1 VEQQKRGIFMLSRAA
16 LKEMGISPE
25 QMERIMELHG
35 SSVEALKAKTNA
47 TREKLAEQVKMLKKE
62 LSQQAEGSFK
72 EQYEALAKDY
82 DSQKA
87 TMEEYLAKETNT
99 AKDAAVKA
107 LLLVGCKEHGQLHP
121 AALAKAL
128 ADYERGLVQLD
139 SDGTILNPDEVL
151 EYFVKHWGEFFGK
164 VEAKGVDVG
173 SSHGASARPAYTKE
187 ALAKMS
193 AAEINKNWELV
204 REAL

>member
-1 VEQQKRGIFMLSRAA
+1 MLSRAA

-35 SSVEALKAKTNA
+35 GSVEALKAKTNA
-47 TREKLAEQVKMLKKE
+47 TREKLVEQIKMLKSE
-62 LSQQAEGSFK
+62 LSKQADGSFK
-72 EQYEALAKDY
+72 EQYEALAQEF
-82 DSQKA
+82 DSQKEA
-87 TMEEYLAKETNT
+87 MAEYLTKQECA

-107 LLLVGCKEHGQLHP
+107 LLEAGCKEHGQLHP
-121 AALAKAL
+121 AALVKAMEN
-128 ADYERGLVQLD
+128 YEREIVQLD
-139 SDGTILNPDEVL
+139 EDGAILNPEEVL
-151 EYFVKHWGEFFGK
+151 AYFVKHWGEFFGK
-164 VEAKGVDVG
+164 VQPVGVDVG